1 MFLNELKWNWLAA
14 QARTA
19 RRAKMPTM
27 TGDTAPIWRR
37 LTRHFSRRDALE
49 AALVAIAFLLYYG
62 VRGAVIERPEIAY
75 RHALDIIDVQRSL
88 GIFWEDGMNNWVRD
102 HLFISQS
109 MNIVYFYLHFP
120 LIIAFGIWL
129 YIFRRHK
136 YTLMR
141 DAFLASGAIALVIY
155 WAYPVAPP
163 RVLPELAARFDPNAP
178 AYVRGFLDTL
188 HAQLGY
194 AYDTQS
200 TRAFVNPYAALPSL
214 HFGWD
219 LLLGIGIIWAFWP
232 PAAGTNVGTRR
243 QGALSRWWV
252 WLAVA
257 VGVALPT
264 LQGFAIT
271 MTANHFLLDAV
282 AGGVVALLG
291 IGVAVALQRWVY
303 PVAGRWLRRLPPPRG
318 RRLFLPLDARL
329 GRAPASPPRRLERPR
344 ARRILRFRASRP
356 GIRL

>member
-49 AALVAIAFLLYYG
+49 AALVAIAFLLYFG

-188 HAQLGY
+188 QAQLGY

-200 TRAFVNPYAALPSL
+200 TRAFVNPYAAVPSL

-219 LLLGIGIIWAFWP
+219 LLLGLGIIWAFWKERWIWIMAP
-232 PAAGTNVGTRR
+232 VG
-243 QGALSRWWV
+243 L
-252 WLAVA
+252 
-257 VGVALPT
+257 ALPILQVFSIT
-264 LQGFAIT
+264 L
-271 MTANHFLLDAV
+271 TANHFFLDAV
-282 AGGVVALLG
+282 AGGVVAMAGL
-291 IGVAVALQRWVY
+291 GVAIALDRRGYPLLARWV
-303 PVAGRWLRRLPPPRG
+303 RWLPFPSLRRWLLPVEET
-318 RRLFLPLDARL
+318 ASE
-329 GRAPASPPRRLERPR
+329 RAEVV
-344 ARRILRFRASRP
+344 P
-356 GIRL
+356 GA